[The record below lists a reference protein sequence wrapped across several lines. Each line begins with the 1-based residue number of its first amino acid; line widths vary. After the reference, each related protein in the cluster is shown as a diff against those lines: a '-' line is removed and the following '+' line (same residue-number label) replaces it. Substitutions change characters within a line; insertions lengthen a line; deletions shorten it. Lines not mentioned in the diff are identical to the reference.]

1 MQLELRTNAI
11 RPRHQDR
18 VLIAKS
24 TERQET
30 SKTAMR
36 IDDTGP
42 NRRANSALKALN
54 DSIGGLERDAGRS
67 VGQIVGH
74 AQATGSRVASKR
86 SLSAAI
92 GTVVGYLPVRQ
103 ARQ

>member
-1 MQLELRTNAI
+1 MDEAARARLEHEALKALHACRASLLGTHGFIATLAMQLELRTNAI

-36 IDDTGP
+36 IDDTGA
-42 NRRANSALKALN
+42 NRRANGTLKALD
-54 DSIGGLERDAGRS
+54 DSVGGLE
-67 VGQIVGH
+67 
-74 AQATGSRVASKR
+74 
-86 SLSAAI
+86 
-92 GTVVGYLPVRQ
+92 
-103 ARQ
+103 